1 MYAGVSFLDVRGD
14 ISERKAEAV
23 KKTRLWQYNGTGG
36 KEFFKQILCRLY
48 RCK

>member
-1 MYAGVSFLDVRGD
+1 MCAGVSFLDVRGD

-36 KEFFKQILCRLY
+36 EKNFLNKIFFPVPL
-48 RCK
+48 

>member
-1 MYAGVSFLDVRGD
+1 MSFLDVRGD

-36 KEFFKQILCRLY
+36 KEIFTTNLAPV